1 MIPFCPFCHREMT
14 LIGQNE
20 TGIRFGCDPCL
31 VYLFKS
37 SPRKVLEVEQNSLMQ
52 VGEIKIQKGAS
63 IKPLTETLLE

>member
-1 MIPFCPFCHREMT
+1 MT

-37 SPRKVLEVEQNSLMQ
+37 SPRKVIEVEQNSLMQ
-52 VGEIKIQKGAS
+52 VGEIKITNGA
-63 IKPLTETLLE
+63 